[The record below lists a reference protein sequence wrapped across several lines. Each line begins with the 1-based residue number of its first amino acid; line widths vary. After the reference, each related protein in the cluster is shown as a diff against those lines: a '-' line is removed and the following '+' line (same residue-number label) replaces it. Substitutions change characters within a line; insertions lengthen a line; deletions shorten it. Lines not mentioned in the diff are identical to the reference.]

1 MTISEELLM
10 AYADGEL
17 DAPEHAADRAAVE
30 SAMEADAGV
39 ARRVEKHRALRRQ
52 LSAAFD
58 GVLNETI
65 PERLMGAIHS
75 VPKGS
80 PTAGTSSISGSSSM
94 HASASPQT
102 SGAPGAGRGA
112 SVTDL
117 NQVRAIRAKASSAR
131 GTMVASRWTWLQ
143 RGAVAASLVIGV
155 AIGHFAL
162 RSPEL
167 GPIASRGGQLVAQA
181 GLEQAL
187 SNQLAGQ
194 QAASAPV
201 QIGVSFK
208 TKSGSY
214 CRTFVLHDE
223 GSTGGVACRE
233 GNAWS
238 VHALARA
245 VPDSGAGGAYRP
257 AGSEMPPAVRAAV
270 EEQIAGEPL
279 DAAAEA
285 QAKQSGWK

>member
-1 MTISEELLM
+1 MNISEELLM

-17 DAPEHAADRAAVE
+17 EAPEHAADRAAVE
-30 SAMEADAGV
+30 SAMQTDASV

-52 LSAAFD
+52 LSATFD
-58 GVLNETI
+58 GVLSETL
-65 PERLMGAIHS
+65 PERLVGAVHS
-75 VPKGS
+75 VPKS
-80 PTAGTSSISGSSSM
+80 SSSAGTSSLGE
-94 HASASPQT
+94 
-102 SGAPGAGRGA
+102 APSTAPRGA
-112 SVTDL
+112 TITDL

-131 GTMVASRWTWLQ
+131 GTMVGSRWTWMQ

-162 RSPEL
+162 QSPQR
-167 GPIASRGGQLVAQA
+167 GPIATRGGQLVAQA

-187 SNQLAGQ
+187 SNRLAGEQ
-194 QAASAPV
+194 VATEPV
-201 QIGVSFK
+201 HIGLSFK
-208 TKSGSY
+208 AKSGSY

-238 VHALARA
+238 VRALART
-245 VPDSGAGGAYRP
+245 VSDTGAGGAYRP
-257 AGSEMPPAVRAAV
+257 AGSEMPPTVRAAV
-270 EEQIAGEPL
+270 EEQIDGEPL

-285 QAKQSGWK
+285 KAKQSGWN